1 MRRDA
6 YGRLRAAATVLAAA
20 GLVLTAGCGDDLDGG
35 TGPDDNQPPEVQ
47 ITSPADNSTFQVNQ
61 DVTFQGS
68 ATDPEDGTLTG
79 GALVWT
85 TEPSGL
91 IIGTGQQI
99 VVDEL
104 SVGVHTI
111 TLTATDSDFAQGSAS
126 ITVTIS
132 QDPGTE

>member
-1 MRRDA
+1 MYRA
-6 YGRLRAAATVLAAA
+6 AFGRLRAAAIVLA
-20 GLVLTAGCGDDLDGG
+20 TAGAVLVAACGGDLDGG
-35 TGPDDNQPPEVQ
+35 TGPDDNQAPEVQ
-47 ITSPADNSTFQVNQ
+47 ITAPPDNSTFEVNQ
-61 DVTFQGS
+61 EVTFRGS
-68 ATDPEDGTLTG
+68 ATDAEDGTLMG

-91 IIGTGQQI
+91 VIGTGQEI
-99 VVDEL
+99 RTSEL

-111 TLTATDSDFAQGSAS
+111 TLTATDSDFAQGEAS